1 MRHITIARLIVG
13 KRHCRVLI
21 LGNMISGCI
30 GIVQDLRR
38 FVSAKELK
46 NYILSN
52 TLIPNN
58 SKPNFKVLAVKSHK
72 INREV
77 RNGSSDF
84 NT

>member
-1 MRHITIARLIVG
+1 MIMNVFSSNQAGAGFLDGWFQAIIVSEPAPTLPG
-13 KRHCRVLI
+13 I
-21 LGNMISGCI
+21 LP
-30 GIVQDLRR
+30 
-38 FVSAKELK
+38 VSQELK
-46 NYILSN
+46 TYILSN